1 MELSESMEDYL
12 EAVLIVRC
20 KNGENNVRSIDVATY
35 LNVSKPSVSRAVK
48 LLRRGG
54 YLEIDSD
61 SFLHLTNI
69 GAHLAEKIYERH
81 RFFSVL
87 LTAIGVSEEVAVK
100 DACRIEHY
108 ISKETFEKIRAIWSN
123 YQLQHS

>member
-12 EAVLIVRC
+12 EAVLIIRYQ
-20 KNGENNVRSIDVATY
+20 NGEDNVRSIDIATY
-35 LNVSKPSVSRAVK
+35 LSVSKPSVSHAVK
-48 LLRRGG
+48 LLCQKG
-54 YLEIDSD
+54 YLEMDKD
-61 SFLHLTNI
+61 SFLHLTNM
-69 GAHLAEKIYERH
+69 GADLAEKVYERH

-87 LTAIGVSEEVAVK
+87 LTAIGVSEKNAVK

>member
-20 KNGENNVRSIDVATY
+20 QNGEDNVRSIDIASY
-35 LNVSKPSVSRAVK
+35 LNVSKPSVSHAVK
-48 LLRRGG
+48 LLCQKG
-54 YLEIDSD
+54 YLEMDRD
-61 SFLHLTNI
+61 NFLHLTSM
-69 GAHLAEKIYERH
+69 GADLAEKVYERH

-87 LTAIGVSEEVAVK
+87 LTAIGVSEKVAVK

-108 ISKETFEKIRAIWSN
+108 ISKETFEKIRAIWSS